1 MSALHATIDH
11 SDERALA
18 REVLAAAPP
27 RPRLR
32 AIVARTAASVT
43 VACVAPAVL
52 FWAVLTSLGI
62 SAGLIVALAWAL
74 GVICWRS
81 ATRRRPSGLLA
92 LALAVMVVRTG
103 FALATGNTF
112 VYFIQPVFADAA
124 VAIAFLASLL
134 TARPAVARLAGDFYP
149 MDDEL
154 AARPRVRRLFRRLT
168 LMWGL
173 VIIAKGSIT
182 LWLLES
188 QSTVDFVALKTAAV
202 VALTGTAAATTV
214 WVAAVV
220 ARKEGMLAA
229 P

>member
-1 MSALHATIDH
+1 MSALLATIDRR
-11 SDERALA
+11 DQRTLAFEALSA
-18 REVLAAAPP
+18 TPP

-32 AIVARTAASVT
+32 AIVARTAASVA

-52 FWAVLTSLGI
+52 FWAALTSLGI
-62 SAGLIVALAWAL
+62 SAGLIVALAWAV

-124 VAIAFLASLL
+124 VASVFLASLL
-134 TARPAVARLAGDFYP
+134 TTRPVIARLAGDFYP

-154 AARPRVRRLFRRLT
+154 AARPRVRRLFRGLT

-173 VIIAKGSIT
+173 VILAKGSIT

-188 QSTVDFVALKTAAV
+188 QSTVDFVAMKSAAV
-202 VALTGTAAATTV
+202 VVLTGTAAAATV

-220 ARKEGMLAA
+220 ARKEGMLAT